1 MTSCWLQ
8 LFIPFPPIFTDFT
21 FISCSFS
28 LTSITWHISS
38 LSLKN
43 IQRDVNK
50 IHFTYLLNHT
60 GGYLLA
66 YYPNSNLFLNL
77 LKISLEF
84 FESIST
90 IMVWDLS
97 FFLNNVNLNSDLAT
111 QWEVCHLQD
120 NYLSSLNLSSWY
132 HDFIFPIIMLCL
144 NNF

>member
-1 MTSCWLQ
+1 MTFCWLQ
-8 LFIPFPPIFTDFT
+8 FFIPFPPIFTDFT
-21 FISCSFS
+21 CISCSFS

-97 FFLNNVNLNSDLAT
+97 FFFKQCEFKFWSSYAMRSLPFTRQLLVITKPFQLIPWL
-111 QWEVCHLQD
+111 HLSQH
-120 NYLSSLNLSSWY
+120 NAV
-132 HDFIFPIIMLCL
+132 PK
-144 NNF
+144 